1 MRMRVL
7 AGLTL
12 VLLLLGGS
20 TACGGGSDG
29 GSGGSGGS
37 DLSDTIVLPDGWVML
52 DAVSVADVE
61 GVVGVTGY
69 KPWAEPLSDAP
80 GGKPQG
86 GYSTSAGAPSKIN
99 FLVYT
104 KDGQAEYDRVAGFV
118 ENPTPVKGDLWDQAV
133 FGDTYNGADKLVA
146 ILVRRG
152 DVCLLIRW
160 DPKAYADWDQTELG
174 VKLATMLIENLYG
187 K

>member
-1 MRMRVL
+1 MKIRVL
-7 AGLTL
+7 ALL
-12 VLLLLGGS
+12 SMVLLLLVAAP
-20 TACGGGSDG
+20 ACGGGGSEAS
-29 GSGGSGGS
+29 SGGSG
-37 DLSDTIVLPDGWVML
+37 LSDTIVLPDGWVML

-69 KPWAEPLSDAP
+69 QPWAEPLSDAP
-80 GGKPQG
+80 AGKPQG
-86 GYSTSAGAPSKIN
+86 GYATSAGAPSKID

-104 KDGQAEYDRVAGFV
+104 KDGQGEYDRVAGFV
-118 ENPTPVKGDLWDQAV
+118 EDPTPVEGDLWDQAV
-133 FGDTYNGADKLVA
+133 FGDMYDGADKLVA

-152 DVCLLIRW
+152 DVCLRIRW
-160 DPKAYADWDQTELG
+160 DPKAYTDWDQTESG